1 MAKKVDAVTVEIIG
15 NLLLSVAEEVGV
27 AIVKSSYST
36 NIKER
41 RDISTAVF
49 DPNGNLI
56 AQADYVAM
64 HLGSLI
70 STITEIYKKFPREE
84 IRDGDM
90 FIGNDPYQGGGTHLS
105 DITIATPV
113 FGGGALIGWIA
124 NLGHHSDIGG
134 KVPGSIPGDAMSV
147 FEEGIRIPLIKICE
161 HDQEDQKIIEFI
173 MGNSRSPS
181 ERYGDI
187 LAQIAGNRVGRR
199 RMEDAYKTWGTTL
212 VDCMFALEDYSERR
226 LRAGIAKLQD
236 GEYYFEDF
244 MDTAGVNSTQPAKIA
259 VRICKHGDS
268 MSFDFAGTH
277 EQVDSPINLTYN
289 GLMATVFYC
298 MKTLIDPDV
307 PANVGISRT
316 FDVKVDEGLL
326 INCKSPSPVGE
337 RIDTA
342 QRVVDVIFGAL
353 APLVGNRAMAC
364 CNSSC
369 TSAIFGGYAGDDFR
383 KERYLI
389 YMETIGGG
397 SGAHPDM
404 DGLSG
409 VHVHMTNTSNLP
421 VEALEM
427 EFPLLMVEKYEL
439 IPNSGGA
446 GKYRGGLG
454 MERKFKIFSDCVCT
468 ALADRQIFPPWG
480 LHGGQAGTCGAY
492 FLTRQGQEPVQL
504 NSKTTNLQLHKNDHL
519 SIMTPGSGGYGD
531 PLERNPDSV
540 LQDVIEHKVTVGK
553 ALDLYGVAVE
563 QDQKQGF
570 VLNGPLTN
578 TLRAKKAGK
587 EG

>member
-1 MAKKVDAVTVEIIG
+1 MAKKIDAVTVEIIG

-49 DPNGNLI
+49 DPDGNLI
-56 AQADYVAM
+56 AQAEYVSM

-84 IRDGDM
+84 IRPGDM
-90 FIGNDPYQGGGTHLS
+90 FVGNDPYQGGGTHLS
-105 DITIATPV
+105 DITIAVPV
-113 FGGGALIGWIA
+113 FGGGRLIGWIA

-134 KVPGSIPGDAMSV
+134 KVPGSIPGDAVSI
-147 FEEGIRIPLIKICE
+147 FEEGLRIPLIKICE
-161 HDQEDQKIIEFI
+161 NDKADSRIVEFI
-173 MGNSRSPS
+173 MDNSRSPN

-187 LAQIAGNRVGRR
+187 QAQIAGNRVGRR
-199 RMEDAYKTWGTTL
+199 RLEEAYKRWGDTL
-212 VDCMFALEDYSERR
+212 VECMYALEEYTERR
-226 LRAGIAKLQD
+226 LRAGIAKLKD

-244 MDTAGVNSTQPAKIA
+244 MDTAGVFSKEPAKIA
-259 VRICKHGDS
+259 VRVKKQGDS
-268 MSFDFAGTH
+268 MSFDFAGTNP
-277 EQVDSPINLTYN
+277 QVDSPINLTYN

-307 PANVGISRT
+307 PSNVGISRT
-316 FDVKVDEGLL
+316 FDVKVEPGLL
-326 INCKSPSPVGE
+326 INCLYPSPVGE

-353 APLVGNRAMAC
+353 APIVGNRAMAC

-369 TSAIFGGYAGDDFR
+369 TSAIFGGYDRGDTE
-383 KERYLI
+383 KKRYLI

-439 IPNSGGA
+439 CTSSGGA

-454 MERKFKIFSDCVCT
+454 MERRFKIFSDCVCT

-480 LHGGQAGTCGAY
+480 LGGGLSGACGAY
-492 FLTRQGQEPVQL
+492 LLTRAGRQEPEKL
-504 NSKTTNLQLHKNDHL
+504 DSKVTNLHLHEGDRL
-519 SIMTPGSGGYGD
+519 SIITPGSGGYGNGFTRD
-531 PLERNPDSV
+531 VDAV
-540 LQDVIEHKVTVGK
+540 LVDVIEAKITPDEAKGY
-553 ALDLYGVAVE
+553 YGVIVE
-563 QDQKQGF
+563 KDGDRGYR
-570 VLNGPLTN
+570 VDAAGT
-578 TLRAKKAGK
+578 KAAREAG
-587 EG
+587 